1 MRINQRERLARNEI
15 RKMLPLNKD
24 DVAAIEAIAAR
35 AYPAVQPILPDLLK
49 WIRQDSWPV
58 AKPIREFLF
67 TIGPRLAP
75 QVREALGSQDD
86 SLKAVVLRRIVG
98 EWPGDDVRGLSDQLF
113 LIATDG
119 QFWGA
124 DLLALRLLARHRIG
138 DPAWIAGWLEF
149 KRRHHEAR
157 LSRSRRFCRYSLI
170 VELTDLRSTWRPRAS
185 LTRRSSRATT
195 SLWRAVYLVA
205 RRTSRTGGTCD
216 RGGWRDAGQTA
227 DTDPERLEH

>member
-1 MRINQRERLARNEI
+1 
-15 RKMLPLNKD
+15 MLPLNKD

-35 AYPAVQPILPDLLK
+35 GYPAVQPILPDLLK

-58 AKPIREFLF
+58 AKPILEFLV

-75 QVREALGSQDD
+75 QVREALGSQDG
-86 SLKAVVLRRIVG
+86 SLKAVVLRQIVS

-119 QFWGA
+119 QSWGA

-157 LSRSRRFCRYSLI
+157 LSEIAEILQILPDSG
-170 VELTDLRSTWRPRAS
+170 TD
-185 LTRRSSRATT
+185 
-195 SLWRAVYLVA
+195 
-205 RRTSRTGGTCD
+205 
-216 RGGWRDAGQTA
+216 
-227 DTDPERLEH
+227 